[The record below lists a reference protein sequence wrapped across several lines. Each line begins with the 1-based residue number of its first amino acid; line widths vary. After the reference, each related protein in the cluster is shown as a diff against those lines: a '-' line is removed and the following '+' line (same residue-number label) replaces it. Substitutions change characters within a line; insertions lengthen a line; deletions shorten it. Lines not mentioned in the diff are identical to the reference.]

1 MRRLIDYFF
10 EHKKFYL
17 TLILILIA
25 NLFFFSF
32 FTLNEYKLFHNTESE
47 IESVEKE
54 LKSTE
59 RQYKKL
65 KKVVDNVKKVK
76 KTVSLIKRKHMKVL
90 ERDFPQLTG
99 KIYGILSAY
108 NITFQHI
115 SYNKKELR
123 NLGVTKVT
131 IHIPLK
137 TTYYNFRR
145 CLNDLEA
152 IPFPVVIERISVN
165 SVEANSIS
173 ATVDLVVFYK
183 GKKR

>member
-47 IESVEKE
+47 IDSVEKE

-76 KTVSLIKRKHMKVL
+76 KQ
-90 ERDFPQLTG
+90 FPL
-99 KIYGILSAY
+99 L
-108 NITFQHI
+108 
-115 SYNKKELR
+115 KES
-123 NLGVTKVT
+123 T
-131 IHIPLK
+131 
-137 TTYYNFRR
+137 
-145 CLNDLEA
+145 
-152 IPFPVVIERISVN
+152 
-165 SVEANSIS
+165 
-173 ATVDLVVFYK
+173 
-183 GKKR
+183 